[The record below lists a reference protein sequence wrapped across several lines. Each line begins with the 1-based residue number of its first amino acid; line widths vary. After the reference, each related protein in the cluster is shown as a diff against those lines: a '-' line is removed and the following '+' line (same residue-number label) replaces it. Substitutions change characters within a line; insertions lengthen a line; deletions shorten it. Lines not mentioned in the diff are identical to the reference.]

1 MTEEEERER
10 NSYYE
15 AFDEIIAR
23 LDALAKTITPS
34 TDDDGTPPEPVE
46 RPKCNSYFA
55 SFSEMADALARVGS
69 AIVERQ
75 AVMDGNDAEFPDW
88 RDESTAVR
96 LGKGSSAESN
106 GIAVGLNAAARQG
119 TGTYATDAGAVAL
132 GKASSAN
139 GRDAVAIG
147 RGAIAGTTS
156 ARTTKPTVQLGS
168 GTNSADG
175 TLQFRS
181 WRLVGTD
188 GLVPRERLPDDAGGV
203 VNSTSTY
210 GTAAD
215 RTNGMQYAVFTT
227 EGLGVAE
234 ESVVVKGFSVVCHN
248 VQGLPSSDKRRLEL
262 RNSDGTIVLASSVE
276 LASFDSPGATVNFTF
291 ESGVELRSGT
301 RYRLVFVNSSAQ
313 AATVPVMLASTTG
326 AGGYLACTMSGK
338 TGEQTNFF
346 PCVTF
351 TLLRPAPDIAAV
363 ITEAKDALA
372 GLGALEFFSPSTSGG
387 SVTLRNRAV
396 NAVTLNGTSKAFV
409 FPSAVEGKG
418 RSFLLRIT
426 MSSATAW
433 TLPTGITFESDDES
447 VFADIEAGGTALFI
461 FSEVTAGRFLVSR
474 KTVATVTK

>member
-34 TDDDGTPPEPVE
+34 KDDDGTPPEPVE

-55 SFSEMADALARVGS
+55 SFREMADALARVGS

-75 AVMDGNDAEFPDW
+75 AEMDGNDAEFPDW

-106 GIAVGLNAAARQG
+106 GIAVGLNATARQG

-175 TLQFRS
+175 TLQFRT

-188 GLVPRERLPDDAGGV
+188 GLVPRERLPDDAGGIV
-203 VNSTSTY
+203 TATGSY

-215 RTNGMQYAVFTT
+215 RTNGMQYAVFTP

-248 VQGLPSSDKRRLEL
+248 VQGLPTSDKRRLEL

-291 ESGVELRSGT
+291 ESGVELKSGT

-326 AGGYLACTMSGK
+326 AGGYLACTMSG
-338 TGEQTNFF
+338 T
-346 PCVTF
+346 
-351 TLLRPAPDIAAV
+351 
-363 ITEAKDALA
+363 
-372 GLGALEFFSPSTSGG
+372 
-387 SVTLRNRAV
+387 
-396 NAVTLNGTSKAFV
+396 
-409 FPSAVEGKG
+409 
-418 RSFLLRIT
+418 
-426 MSSATAW
+426 
-433 TLPTGITFESDDES
+433 
-447 VFADIEAGGTALFI
+447 
-461 FSEVTAGRFLVSR
+461 
-474 KTVATVTK
+474 